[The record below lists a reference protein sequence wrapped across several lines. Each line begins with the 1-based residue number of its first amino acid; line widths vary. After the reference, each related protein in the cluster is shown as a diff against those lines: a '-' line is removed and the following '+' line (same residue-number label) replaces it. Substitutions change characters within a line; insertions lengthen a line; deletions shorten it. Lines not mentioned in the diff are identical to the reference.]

1 MPQLPAV
8 RCTGQTRQGR
18 PCQAWAV
25 RGSVPPRCPAHAG
38 ACDTC
43 AGAGACDTCAG
54 GGRSSSPLPAPLAA
68 EPEVL
73 DSDAEAMAGIIRD
86 LAAKQRRLSTLI
98 DGCLEDES
106 LTVEDLARLLALHGL
121 NASRLG
127 RLLRDKRALSGDAA
141 DGLAG
146 AISQVLDELS
156 TEWGVDL

>member
-1 MPQLPAV
+1 
-8 RCTGQTRQGR
+8 
-18 PCQAWAV
+18 
-25 RGSVPPRCPAHAG
+25 
-38 ACDTC
+38 
-43 AGAGACDTCAG
+43 
-54 GGRSSSPLPAPLAA
+54 
-68 EPEVL
+68 
-73 DSDAEAMAGIIRD
+73 MAGIIRD